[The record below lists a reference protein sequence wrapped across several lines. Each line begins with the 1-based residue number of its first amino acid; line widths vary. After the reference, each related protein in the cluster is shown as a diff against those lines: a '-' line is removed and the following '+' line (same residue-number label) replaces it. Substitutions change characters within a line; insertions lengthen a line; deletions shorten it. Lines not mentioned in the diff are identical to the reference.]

1 MPVSVDKE
9 WAESLIGLR
18 MQVEESWWDGC
29 SGSTL
34 YPGRIAAVNFDDAV
48 GRFFLL
54 QLDEEREGETYPMR
68 YDAVLHY
75 ADEQHPNFSRFHLP
89 DGLLEDPA
97 DEEITLAQLQKRKK
111 RSTTNQRR
119 RELDEQFL
127 NAEEHAEDVSFTVE
141 HAEEESDSEDE
152 EPQKSTN
159 ELSQKIGCESV
170 SNQDHMLSSQW
181 HSQATMSTSL
191 PISVTSY

>member
-1 MPVSVDKE
+1 MPVYVYKE

-111 RSTTNQRR
+111 RSTTNQRQ

-141 HAEEESDSEDE
+141 HAEEESDSEEE

-159 ELSQKIGCESV
+159 EQSQKIGCESV
-170 SNQDHMLSSQW
+170 
-181 HSQATMSTSL
+181 
-191 PISVTSY
+191 IY